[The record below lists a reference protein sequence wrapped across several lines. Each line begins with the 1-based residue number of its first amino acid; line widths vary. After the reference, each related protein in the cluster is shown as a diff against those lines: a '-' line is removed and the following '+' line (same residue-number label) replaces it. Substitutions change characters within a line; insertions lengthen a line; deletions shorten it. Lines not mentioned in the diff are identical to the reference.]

1 LEMHATFLALDET
14 DEKGRLA
21 LARRARDLLDTLIAT
36 GQAAGA
42 GGAKKTVETLAR
54 FDLGQINAERYA
66 TCVKRAHDVAQA
78 LAAAAWDT
86 LDLAEGQGAEGQA
99 LLQVLRGTAQADQ
112 LTADLIDALDR
123 TRRDVPALVKR
134 NVPPPPPPVV
144 PVRQPGK
151 DADPPVPDKKEPG
164 QGPGTVTPPR
174 PVTGGGMRREGHKQA
189 KAVHAE

>member
-1 LEMHATFLALDET
+1 ALRRGRMVNQFARQIVDSARTYREPAAELVRRLEMHATFLALDET

-78 LAAAAWDT
+78 LAAAA
-86 LDLAEGQGAEGQA
+86 
-99 LLQVLRGTAQADQ
+99 
-112 LTADLIDALDR
+112 
-123 TRRDVPALVKR
+123 
-134 NVPPPPPPVV
+134 
-144 PVRQPGK
+144 
-151 DADPPVPDKKEPG
+151 
-164 QGPGTVTPPR
+164 
-174 PVTGGGMRREGHKQA
+174 
-189 KAVHAE
+189 